1 MRFSAFVT
9 LTLLLRLPAQGMLT
23 CPKEMPIAT
32 SMVKLLRPSS
42 QRGNSASRLG
52 IAIDQTA
59 FGNAREYA
67 GSAPKQQA
75 KGLASKSCKGNP
87 EQEGQL
93 PNIDLH
99 RPELKKNSLPD
110 SYGSFSSHSRPRHL
124 GLGKPK
130 AVGQLPEEGSSIRQ
144 TTTKDKFGSQNEN
157 GPIKK
162 GNWSGH
168 SAFFASH

>member
-1 MRFSAFVT
+1 
-9 LTLLLRLPAQGMLT
+9 
-23 CPKEMPIAT
+23 MPIAT
-32 SMVKLLRPSS
+32 PWCTAAPSS

-110 SYGSFSSHSRPRHL
+110 SYGNALAATHDLETWVRE
-124 GLGKPK
+124 GLK
-130 AVGQLPEEGSSIRQ
+130 R
-144 TTTKDKFGSQNEN
+144 
-157 GPIKK
+157 
-162 GNWSGH
+162 
-168 SAFFASH
+168 